1 MHGNALVGL
10 SLCRLYSSEQRLLI
24 VEYNTKLEYDKHG
37 GVHKLPLEIR
47 FVLPGD
53 SRENPEPIS

>member
-1 MHGNALVGL
+1 MTIN
-10 SLCRLYSSEQRLLI
+10 

-37 GVHKLPLEIR
+37 GVHHLPLEIR

-53 SRENPEPIS
+53 PRENPEPIS